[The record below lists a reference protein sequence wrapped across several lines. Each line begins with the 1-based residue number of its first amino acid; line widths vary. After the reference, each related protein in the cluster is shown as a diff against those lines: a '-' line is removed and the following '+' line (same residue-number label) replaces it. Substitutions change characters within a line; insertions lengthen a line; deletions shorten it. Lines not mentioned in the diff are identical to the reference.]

1 MAKTLII
8 YYSRAGE
15 NYVNG
20 QIISLPVG
28 QTAKAVTYLEE
39 ATGADVFPL
48 EPLRAYSKDYT
59 TCTQEA
65 LAEEKDQA
73 RPGLMKMLTDVAA
86 YERII
91 VAGPCWWGTFPMF
104 VFTQLEALDL
114 SGKDVYVLMTH
125 EGSGLG
131 HVMRDLQQSC
141 PGASVVDGLAVHGAD
156 VEQEKGRIQAWG
168 KEISDS

>member
-20 QIISLPVG
+20 QIVSLPVG
-28 QTAKAVTYLEE
+28 QTAKAVTHLEE

-73 RPGLMKMLTDVAA
+73 RPGLMKMLTPAMTT
-86 YERII
+86 R
-91 VAGPCWWGTFPMF
+91 PFP
-104 VFTQLEALDL
+104 L
-114 SGKDVYVLMTH
+114 
-125 EGSGLG
+125 
-131 HVMRDLQQSC
+131 R
-141 PGASVVDGLAVHGAD
+141 
-156 VEQEKGRIQAWG
+156 
-168 KEISDS
+168 